1 MTDEK
6 KETLSK
12 DLAPAVQK
20 MVSGHWQEAIPM
32 LTAVVSTTLSSQLV
46 GPILGPLLGSTAGG
60 VASLLAGLLSS
71 SAEKRMM
78 SEDVRLQSESAK
90 AKLVAE
96 YVAGSLFRMQRDA
109 SSELRLLVN
118 SLDEESAL
126 RDQHDLRPLVSNLRE
141 YEGRL
146 GSHANRVEQLR
157 PSPGTSRPPPSPAG
171 SRRAAHTSEIGKRT
185 TEPCSDCYHLQPA
198 EVLRE
203 HA

>member
-78 SEDVRLQSESAK
+78 SEDVRLQSESAEGK
-90 AKLVAE
+90 ARRRIRCWLAFPNAAGCIFGTT
-96 YVAGSLFRMQRDA
+96 VAGQLARRGVGV
-109 SSELRLLVN
+109 ER
-118 SLDEESAL
+118 SA
-126 RDQHDLRPLVSNLRE
+126 
-141 YEGRL
+141 
-146 GSHANRVEQLR
+146 
-157 PSPGTSRPPPSPAG
+157 
-171 SRRAAHTSEIGKRT
+171 
-185 TEPCSDCYHLQPA
+185 
-198 EVLRE
+198 
-203 HA
+203 